1 MNRLNT
7 KRTAVKLLIILVI
20 MGVLFGVGM
29 AKGIFSSVEGVVK
42 DFHVNLSSILKVVIM
57 ASLVLAIENLILF
70 ILSLVKPK
78 KSRSQ
83 TILSVACNAIRYI
96 TAIVILCWGLTI
108 LGANVGTIVAGV
120 GILALIVGFGANSL
134 IADLVTGI
142 FMIFENQYNVGD
154 FIEVAGFRGR
164 VTSIGIR
171 TTCITDMGGNV
182 KIINNS
188 DMSNILNRSSHAS
201 KAVSSIGIPYDAD
214 LEKLEAKIPELMK
227 EIYTKYSSVLKSEP
241 EYLGVDE
248 LADSSVVLKF
258 IVEVD
263 DANIYAATRILNREL
278 LLGFKKAG
286 VEVPFPQVDVH
297 QK

>member
-7 KRTAVKLLIILVI
+7 KTTAMKLLIMLVI
-20 MGVLFGVGM
+20 LGVLVGVGT
-29 AKGIFSSVEGVVK
+29 AKGVFSSVEGVVK
-42 DFHVNLSSILKVVIM
+42 DFHIDLSSILKVVIM
-57 ASLVLAIENLILF
+57 LALVLVIENLILF
-70 ILSLVKPK
+70 ILSLIKPK

-83 TILSVACNAIRYI
+83 TILSVLGNALRYL
-96 TAIVILCWGLTI
+96 TAIVALCWGLTI

-154 FIEVAGFRGR
+154 YIEVAGFRGK

-188 DMSNILNRSSHAS
+188 DMANILNRSEYAS
-201 KAVSSIGIPYDAD
+201 KAVSTIGIPYDAD
-214 LEKLEAKIPELMK
+214 LEKLESKIPDLMK
-227 EIYTKYSSVLKSEP
+227 EIYEKHKDVMKSAP

-248 LADSSVVLKF
+248 LADSAVVLKF
-258 IVEVD
+258 VVEVD
-263 DANIYAATRILNREL
+263 DVNIYGATRIMNREL
-278 LLGFKKAG
+278 LLGFKKNG

>member
-7 KRTAVKLLIILVI
+7 KKTAVKLIIGIVVLVILVCI
-20 MGVLFGVGM
+20 GM

-42 DFHVNLSSILKVVIM
+42 DFHINFSSILKVVIM
-57 ASLVLAIENLILF
+57 AAVVLIIENLILF
-70 ILSLVKPK
+70 FLSLIKPK
-78 KSRSQ
+78 KPRAQ
-83 TILSVACNAIRYI
+83 TILSVLANAIRYI

-154 FIEVAGFRGR
+154 FIEVGGFRGR

-188 DMSNILNRSSHAS
+188 DMSNILNRSEHIS
-201 KAVSSIGIPYDAD
+201 KAVSSIGIPYDTD
-214 LEKLEAKIPELMK
+214 LVKLEEKIPALMK
-227 EIYTKYSSVLKSEP
+227 EIFESHKDILKSEP
-241 EYLGVDE
+241 SYLGVDA
-248 LADSSVVLKF
+248 LADSAVILKF
-258 IVEVD
+258 VVDVD
-263 DANIYAATRILNREL
+263 DANIYAATRALNRDL

>member
-7 KRTAVKLLIILVI
+7 KKTAVKLLIMLII
-20 MGVLFGVGM
+20 MGVLVAIGR
-29 AKGIFSSVEGVVK
+29 AKGIFSSVEGVVS
-42 DFHVNLSSILKVVIM
+42 DFHINFSSILKVVIM

-70 ILSLVKPK
+70 ILSLCTPK
-78 KSRSQ
+78 KGRSQ
-83 TILSVACNAIRYI
+83 TLMSVASNAIRYI
-96 TAIVILCWGLTI
+96 TAIVVLCWGLTI

-120 GILALIVGFGANSL
+120 GILALIVGFGANTL

-164 VTSIGIR
+164 VTSIGVR

-188 DMSNILNRSSHAS
+188 DMSNILNRSSHTS
-201 KAVSSIGIPYDAD
+201 KAVSTIGIPYDAD
-214 LEKLEAKIPELMK
+214 LEALESKIPALLK
-227 EIYTKYSSVLKSEP
+227 EIFDKHGTVLKSEP
-241 EYLGVDE
+241 QYLGVDE
-248 LADSSVVLKF
+248 LSDSSVVLKF

-263 DANIYAATRILNREL
+263 DANIYEATRILNREL
-278 LLGFKKAG
+278 LLNFKKYG
-286 VEVPFPQVDVH
+286 VEVPFPQIDVH